1 MSSDRRWRGIGRF
14 AAQVNSIVDA
24 ARPGIRGSDLFGHG
38 ISNVIVALAP
48 FATGSCGAAAKGRAG
63 FPKGGCPER
72 TGRGLPASHCPCQVG
87 QRAGKCG
94 ASARTWGVGWIIYCV
109 FLVCYA
115 KIGAQ
120 GVLPANWCLRKQ
132 QAETTI
138 CFSRRYRK
146 HDSISPVMVRKHPNR
161 VCPMGRQVPDQPWP
175 RNPCRLPHG
184 CGERRIA
191 GPAVIWRPKA
201 IRC

>member
-132 QAETTI
+132 QSVFQGDIASTTPY
-138 CFSRRYRK
+138 RR
-146 HDSISPVMVRKHPNR
+146 SWSGNTQTGFVRWVGKFR
-161 VCPMGRQVPDQPWP
+161 IKPWP
-175 RNPCRLPHG
+175 RNPCRLPNG

-191 GPAVIWRPKA
+191 GPAVIWRPKG